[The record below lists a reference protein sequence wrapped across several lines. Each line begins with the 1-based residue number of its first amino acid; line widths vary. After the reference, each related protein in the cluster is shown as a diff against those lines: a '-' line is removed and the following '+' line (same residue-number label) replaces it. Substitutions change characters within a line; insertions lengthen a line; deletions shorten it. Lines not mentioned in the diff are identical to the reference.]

1 VPTLVNPLNANRQRQ
16 ATVRRLQGAAISAAS
31 RALYNGEMTCQ
42 AKEGKWQRQAV
53 RIPLSKNSK
62 MVTLPWSALFLI
74 ALHWV
79 AGIASHD
86 ALILPHRATPD
97 GWNFGNDNVACRAM
111 ASRLHR
117 RIGMQSN
124 PAPGSPR
131 AGLPSDRPGR
141 TPVAYVEV
149 TTVNPSLTED
159 AEKKRENPVY
169 NAIELTAT
177 VWTARRD
184 GTAEIARRGVYRRGD
199 VGKNQLGN
207 VIS

>member
-1 VPTLVNPLNANRQRQ
+1 MNV
-16 ATVRRLQGAAISAAS
+16 AS
-31 RALYNGEMTCQ
+31 GWM
-42 AKEGKWQRQAV
+42 
-53 RIPLSKNSK
+53 
-62 MVTLPWSALFLI
+62 
-74 ALHWV
+74 V

-86 ALILPHRATPD
+86 ALILPHRANPD

-117 RIGMQSN
+117 QIGMQSN

-131 AGLPSDRPGR
+131 NDQAAGLPSDRPGR

-207 VIS
+207 VIP